1 MITLQLVRDE
11 QAGPVCRI
19 VQEGDAPAAGAVD
32 LRIVARVELRNS
44 LGIPEETVL
53 HSRRLRLGPGTQDV
67 PLPQQRASYDYHGQ
81 QIAVRL
87 TLRLTDAKG
96 KVLAESR
103 LRDAESA
110 LLAPRPKL
118 AECPQ
123 ALMSPKD
130 EYSLLANLRALPAAV
145 GLSIGALGLGL
156 YVLAGLNVLVG
167 VHDQFMTERP
177 LTDMDRFNLMLEK
190 RTEELQR
197 VRAEPIF
204 YWKGRRRVPVIDSL
218 KISLG
223 LALLASFILH
233 RHLHRYGDFHLFL
246 FLPPIRPGARM
257 AARRLVRGKPHVD
270 LFNVTARVV
279 AGNLECWRRKPGGGE
294 KVERKIRTPV
304 RAVKLYECRLPY
316 VPAGA
321 NIGDFLKGD
330 VDFTPMFRALYPP
343 LMVTSES
350 GVDLVW
356 QFQLLHP
363 EFVDHAL
370 PGPTSN
376 LRFADFLDGDEKSGS
391 GVPAPALSGDPE
403 PRAGQ

>member
-11 QAGPVCRI
+11 NAGAVCRI
-19 VQEGDAPAAGAVD
+19 VQEGDAPAARTAD
-32 LRIVARVELRNS
+32 LRIVARVEHRQIY
-44 LGIPEETVL
+44 GITEEAVL
-53 HSRRLRLGPGTQDV
+53 HSRRLRLGPGAQDV
-67 PLPQQRASYDYHGQ
+67 PLPPQRASYDYHGQ

-87 TLRLTDAKG
+87 TLRLTDDKG

-130 EYSLLANLRALPAAV
+130 EYSLLANLRALPAAT
-145 GLSIGALGLGL
+145 GLSIGALGLAL
-156 YVLAGLNVLVG
+156 YLLAGLNLLVG
-167 VHDQFMTERP
+167 FHDQRHSEAP
-177 LTDMDRFNLMLEK
+177 LTEMERFNLTLAH

-197 VRAEPIF
+197 VRAAPIL
-204 YWKGRRRVPVIDSL
+204 YGKGRRRVPVIDAL
-218 KISLG
+218 QISIG
-223 LALLASFILH
+223 ITLLAWFILN
-233 RHLHRYGDFHLFL
+233 RHLHRYGDFHLLL
-246 FLPPIRPGARM
+246 FLPPLRPGTRI
-257 AARRLVRGKPHVD
+257 AARHLVRGKPRVD

-294 KVERKIRTPV
+294 KTEKKIRTPV
-304 RAVKLYECRLPY
+304 RAVKLYECQLPY

-321 NIGDFLKGD
+321 SMGDFLKGD
-330 VDFTPMFRALYPP
+330 VDFSPMFRALYPP

-376 LRFADFLDGDEKSGS
+376 LRFADFLED
-391 GVPAPALSGDPE
+391 
-403 PRAGQ
+403 